1 MEVGIY
7 LSPLAVGTL
16 HGLPLQD
23 VIWSSACCRL
33 NTLQCSQVCWKQLA
47 HVTEGNCINLPL
59 HYCCY
64 ITYCM
69 FYDLITKDY
78 YGWFRLEKIIILRA
92 SALIPNQPSP
102 ALSPHHY
109 LCSHCDML
117 FTASPT
123 RHFLMICQLYTPNCA
138 MSREHVMFQLFL
150 LETSVIWKITVLL
163 ERIKVKT

>member
-1 MEVGIY
+1 MTLLATFAKLKVVMEVGIY

-33 NTLQCSQVCWKQLA
+33 NTLPLQCSQVCRKQLA
-47 HVTEGNCINLPL
+47 HVTEGNCINLPI

-92 SALIPNQPSP
+92 SAFWGSRHLPS
-102 ALSPHHY
+102 LHDTTY
-109 LCSHCDML
+109 
-117 FTASPT
+117 
-123 RHFLMICQLYTPNCA
+123 A
-138 MSREHVMFQLFL
+138 MKLWVTITHSLPVHSVSILDSL
-150 LETSVIWKITVLL
+150 LVC
-163 ERIKVKT
+163 VKL